1 MSPLVSVVIP
11 TYNRA
16 AELRRA
22 LESVI
27 GQTWTN
33 WEVLVVDNH
42 STDGTREMVES
53 LRVGRIRL
61 LSVHNQGVIAVSRN
75 VGVASSAGDYVA
87 FLDSDDWWSRRKLEQ
102 SVRALTTGADL
113 VYHDLYLAR
122 STRGGMRWRR
132 SRTRAL
138 ASPVFDDLIEGGN
151 ALRNSGVVVRRK
163 LLVEIGGLS
172 EDPKLVSWEDYD
184 CWLRL
189 ARVTEAFSRIAEP
202 LGYYWVGGGNTSSP
216 ERTMLNLRHFRDIYL
231 TPAGRFREEDMPGWY
246 HYGMGRAY
254 YHLDDFQNALRSM
267 ELAMRRPLPRAQ
279 RVKAV
284 MTFGESWIRRWA
296 GGFAI

>member
-1 MSPLVSVVIP
+1 VSPLVSVVIP

-16 AELRRA
+16 ADLRRA
-22 LESVI
+22 LKSVI

-42 STDGTREMVES
+42 STDDTGQMVES
-53 LRVGRIRL
+53 LREARIRL
-61 LSVHNQGVIAVSRN
+61 LSVHNHGVIAVSRN
-75 VGVASSAGDYVA
+75 LGVASSAGDYVA
-87 FLDSDDWWSRRKLEQ
+87 FLDSDDWWSRRKLQQ

-122 STRGGMRWRR
+122 SARGGLRLRR

-151 ALRNSGVVVRRK
+151 ALSNSGVVVRRN
-163 LLVEIGGLS
+163 LLVEVGGLS
-172 EDPKLVSWEDYD
+172 VDPKLVSWEDYD

-189 ARVTEAFSRIAEP
+189 AKVTEAFSRIAEP
-202 LGYYWVGGGNTSSP
+202 LGYYWSGGGNFTSA
-216 ERTMLNLRHFRDIYL
+216 EQTMINLRHFREIYL
-231 TPAGRFREEDMPGWY
+231 APAGRLREEDMPGWY

-254 YHLDDFQNALRSM
+254 YHLNDYENALRSM
-267 ELAMRRPLPRAQ
+267 ELAIRGRLPGARRF
-279 RVKAV
+279 KAV
-284 MTFGESWIRRWA
+284 MTLGESWIRRWA
-296 GGFAI
+296 GAFVA

>member
-1 MSPLVSVVIP
+1 MSSLVSVVIP

-16 AELRRA
+16 ADLRRA
-22 LESVI
+22 LKSVI

-42 STDGTREMVES
+42 STDGTREVVEG
-53 LRVGRIRL
+53 LRQGRIRL
-61 LSVHNQGVIAVSRN
+61 LSVHNHGVIAVSRN
-75 VGVASSAGDYVA
+75 LGVASAAGDYVA
-87 FLDSDDWWSRRKLEQ
+87 FLDSDDWWSRRKLQQ
-102 SVRALTTGADL
+102 SVQSLTAGADL

-122 STRGGMRWRR
+122 SARGGMRLRR
-132 SRTRAL
+132 ARTRPL

-163 LLVEIGGLS
+163 LLMEIGGLS

-189 ARVTEAFSRIAEP
+189 AKVTEAFSRIAEP

-216 ERTMLNLRHFRDIYL
+216 ERTMLNLCHFREIYL
-231 TPAGRFREEDMPGWY
+231 RPVGRVREEDMPGWY

-254 YHLDDFQNALRSM
+254 YHLNEYQNAVRAM
-267 ELAMRRPLPRAQ
+267 ELAMRRRLSGAQ
-279 RVKAV
+279 RVKAAV
-284 MTFGESWIRRWA
+284 TFGESWVRRWA
-296 GGFAI
+296 RGFAA